1 MGHVIL
7 NSVPATVVSHSEGSS
22 TVLSWLQRADATATV
37 SNCHYL
43 DVEREWTL
51 VIFVGQHQTT
61 QKKTHAITF

>member
-22 TVLSWLQRADATATV
+22 PVLSWLQRADATATV

-51 VIFVGQHQTT
+51 VIFVG
-61 QKKTHAITF
+61 